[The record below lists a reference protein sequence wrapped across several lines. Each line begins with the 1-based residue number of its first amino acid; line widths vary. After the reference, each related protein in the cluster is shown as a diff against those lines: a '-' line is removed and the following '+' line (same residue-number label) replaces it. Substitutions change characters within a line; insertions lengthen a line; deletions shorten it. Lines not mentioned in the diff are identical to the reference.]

1 MAVPRPQLMGCE
13 ETPQTQHWNSRWQR
27 PQAQCCN
34 FKMVGEDRVQRRCTG
49 HLSSR
54 RRWVPCVE
62 VLYLTL
68 KFKMAL
74 VRGNAA
80 AGTSI
85 WSEHL
90 EQGSGCLSLV
100 GTPHTYPWGEPDS
113 IVPPSQPVRDSCTV
127 EQKLPPLH
135 RSLFWLKKEL
145 SFVSEPHWVSFHW
158 LQDQVR
164 PFLGA
169 NSGGS
174 LTKLS

>member
-1 MAVPRPQLMGCE
+1 MAATPGTMLQFQDGGRRPSAETLHR
-13 ETPQTQHWNSRWQR
+13 TPQ
-27 PQAQCCN
+27 
-34 FKMVGEDRVQRRCTG
+34 FKTEVGT
-49 HLSSR
+49 
-54 RRWVPCVE
+54 PCVE

-100 GTPHTYPWGEPDS
+100 GTPHTSLWGEPDS